1 MTRRTNSPRQ
11 MQLTPDAVIAG
22 CTGVSVRQISSKA
35 QNIWV
40 TREMRQGA
48 WRVDIGPSFR
58 DSNWNGHE
66 AKISREPRKC
76 CSKGWTAK
84 A

>member
-1 MTRRTNSPRQ
+1 

-48 WRVDIGPSFR
+48 WRVDIGPFR
-58 DSNWNGHE
+58 FVTQFLERTAS
-66 AKISREPRKC
+66 AKISQVFRREPRKC